1 MTQVTFSYDE
11 LMQDDDYAKPH
22 VEAGYVLHGGFDA
35 QGRYVSP
42 RMKVRGPAL
51 EAWRAR
57 LLERGGELLDA
68 DESLLSG
75 ENFPTVAQ
83 SKLMLRH
90 GIDQGIWNSLT
101 ITGVIEARGQMLL
114 QYTAPDL
121 QQIVVEDISGMAMGH
136 LNRGLLH
143 AHGMD
148 EGGDPNSDRGAHDA
162 MWFAV
167 RDTVFGKDAYPM
179 PEIPENIGRPDRDKR
194 EAPEVPADVEDLI
207 QLLMNVLMIEIRAEL
222 VFDYYSTLLR
232 DPELFSDRR
241 EAAEWGAEI
250 VDRIRQD
257 EAVHVGYLQLVLSE
271 LRSATIR
278 TVDGREVP
286 GSRVIDPLW
295 ARMVHWHAVENP
307 KLQREQSRKDVEARI
322 LAHSDG
328 ERILEEFR
336 ALEGA

>member
-1 MTQVTFSYDE
+1 MTEPIYSYDE
-11 LMQDDDYAKPH
+11 LMSDDDYARPH
-22 VEAGYVLHGGFDA
+22 LEAGYKLHGGFDA
-35 QGRYVSP
+35 QGAYVSP

-51 EAWRAR
+51 DAWRER
-57 LLERGGELLDA
+57 LLARGGTLLDA
-68 DESLLSG
+68 DATLLSG
-75 ENFPTVAQ
+75 DTFPNVAQ
-83 SKLMLRH
+83 TKLMLRH

-121 QQIVVEDISGMAMGH
+121 QKVVAEDISATAMGH
-136 LNRGLLH
+136 LNKGLLH

-148 EGGDPNSDRGAHDA
+148 EGGDPASDRGAHDA

-167 RDTVFGKDAYPM
+167 RDTVFGKGAYPM
-179 PEIPENIGRPDRDKR
+179 PEIPENVGRPDRDRR
-194 EAPEVPADVEDLI
+194 EAPEVEADVDGLI

-232 DPELFSDRR
+232 DPEVFRDRR
-241 EAAEWGAEI
+241 EQAEWGAVI

-271 LRSATIR
+271 LRAATIK
-278 TVDGREVP
+278 TLDGRELP
-286 GSRVIDPLW
+286 GSQIIEPLW
-295 ARMVHWHAVENP
+295 SRMVHWHAIENP

-322 LAHSDG
+322 LGHPEG

-336 ALEGA
+336 ALGS